1 MAPRSYPKSP
11 VFWELVRLEKELMR
25 LPESDRTLSD
35 NRLKS
40 MNIERAPQLDIDN
53 LNAVDAFP
61 VFFEPL
67 ADSPNFR
74 NAVAETERKD
84 CGWPH
89 CPHEATHNDRLS
101 CAVHAID
108 WLDGMLSAAVDVYNL
123 YPADAPKWKRGW

>member
-1 MAPRSYPKSP
+1 

-53 LNAVDAFP
+53 SSAVHSHP

-67 ADSPNFR
+67 PDSPELR
-74 NAVAETERKD
+74 RAVVGREQEVR
-84 CGWPH
+84 GWSH
-89 CPHEATHNDRLS
+89 CPHKNIHDDRLS
-101 CAVHAID
+101 CAVHTIH
-108 WLDGMLSAAVDVYNL
+108 WLDGMLPAAESHSP
-123 YPADAPKWKRGW
+123 YPDGAPRWHRGR